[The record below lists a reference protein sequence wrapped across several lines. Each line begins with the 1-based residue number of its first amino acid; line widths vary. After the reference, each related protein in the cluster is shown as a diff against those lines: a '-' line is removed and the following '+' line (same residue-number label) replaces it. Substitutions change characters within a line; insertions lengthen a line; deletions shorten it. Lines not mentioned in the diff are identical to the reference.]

1 MKRRKIAL
9 ALLLMVSLWPLNGRA
24 INDYAGM
31 NATREVVDEERP
43 SMISNEIKPAV
54 GSSGMVSAA
63 HPLAA
68 QAGVDILR
76 AGGNAF
82 DAAVA
87 VAATLNVVEPMMS
100 GLGGYG
106 TIVIY
111 DAKKGEARF
120 LDSSGR
126 IPAALN
132 SDVFRQPTSNYQE
145 NRRGAKSVT
154 TPGTLKAWEAMSK
167 NYGQLAWARL
177 FDGAIRAAEEGFAI
191 NEQVAGSIKS
201 GFNSFPEHAR
211 AFYGRDEKPLQAGER
226 LVQKELAQ
234 TFKVI
239 AQKGADAF
247 YGGAIGQAIDAAMRE
262 AGGFLSIKD
271 LTAHRAEW
279 WKPIQIA
286 YRGYEVVTAS
296 PPANA
301 FDMLVRLGLMSQFDL
316 AKLGHNSTAYLHRF
330 AEATKHGFWVRLRYA
345 GDPDFNPPPLDKLL
359 SEGYWKEEAA
369 KINLQRAAPFTP
381 PGSVTGG
388 QHTTHFVVADKWGN
402 VVSATQTLGGA
413 FGCSVMPKGTGIWL
427 NNSLSFST
435 FEPKGNPMDAFPG
448 RRKLSGDCPTLIM
461 RGGKVWA
468 AIGTPGGHTIGQ
480 TVPQMIIN
488 LIDFKMDIQQAI
500 SAGRISFIE
509 PDAIAVEDSIPEAAR
524 QELAAMGHNVR
535 SGRRLGNAHGLTIE
549 YDAQGKP
556 KQFTGGSDPRGGG
569 QAIGY

>member
-1 MKRRKIAL
+1 MKPWMIGL
-9 ALLLMVSLWPLNGRA
+9 ALVLLGIVSLWWLKSRTSNNSTPLNEA
-24 INDYAGM
+24 
-31 NATREVVDEERP
+31 RETEV
-43 SMISNEIKPAV
+43 KPAI

-68 QAGVDILR
+68 QAGIDVLR

-106 TIVIY
+106 TIMIY

-132 SDVFRQPTSNYQE
+132 SDVFRQPTPNYKE
-145 NRRGAKSVT
+145 NQRGAKSVT

-167 NYGQLAWARL
+167 NYGQLPWARL
-177 FDGAIRAAEEGFAI
+177 FDAAIKAADEGFAI
-191 NEQVAGSIKS
+191 NEQTANTIKS
-201 GFNSFPEHAR
+201 SFASFPEDTR
-211 AFYGRDEKPLQAGER
+211 TFYGHDGKPLQAGER
-226 LVQKELAQ
+226 LVQKDLAQ
-234 TFKVI
+234 SFKTI
-239 AQKGADAF
+239 AQRGADVF
-247 YGGAIGQAIDAAMRE
+247 YGGMLGQTIDAAMRD

-271 LTAHRAEW
+271 LAAHRAEW
-279 WKPIQIA
+279 WKPIQIS

-330 AEATKHGFWVRLRYA
+330 AEVTKQGFWVRLNYA

-359 SEGYWKEEAA
+359 SEEYWKAEVA
-369 KINLQRAAPFTP
+369 KINLQHATPFVP
-381 PGSVTGG
+381 PGIAAAGG

-402 VVSATQTLGGA
+402 IVSATQTLGGE
-413 FGCSVMPKGTGIWL
+413 FGCRVMPKGTGIWL

-448 RRKLSGDCPTLIM
+448 RRKLSGDCPTIIM
-461 RGGKVWA
+461 RGGKPWV

-480 TVPQMIIN
+480 TVPQMIMN
-488 LIDFKMDIQQAI
+488 LIDFKMDVQQAI
-500 SAGRISFIE
+500 AAGRISFIE
-509 PDAIAVEDSIPEAAR
+509 PDVIVVEDSIPTAV
-524 QELAAMGHNVR
+524 QKELTDMGHKVR
-535 SGRRLGNAHGLTIE
+535 TGRKLGNAHGLTVE

-556 KQFTGGSDPRGGG
+556 TRFTGGADPRGGG
-569 QAIGY
+569 KAIGY